1 TAGSGGSISPS
12 GATTVACGGS
22 QSYSIAPADKCHF
35 IADVTVD
42 GVSVGAVSTYTF
54 SDVQA
59 NHTIDATFGT
69 YGPLTITPP
78 AGSGGSIS
86 PSGATTVACGGS
98 QTYTIAPAD
107 KCHFIADVK
116 VDGVSVGAVATYTFS
131 DVQANHTI
139 DATFWPFGP
148 YTIPATAGA
157 GGSITPSGSTAVA
170 CGGSQTYTNSPAD
183 KCHVIA
189 DVKVDGVSVGAVATY
204 TFSDVQANHSID
216 ATFSLLGPY
225 TITASAGAGGSISP
239 SGATS
244 VACGGSQTYT

>member
-59 NHTIDATFGT
+59 NHIIDATFGTYGPFTITATAGSGGSISPSGATTVACGGSQTYSIAPADKCHFIADVTVDGVSVGAVATYTFSDVQANHTIDATFGT
-69 YGPLTITPP
+69 YGPFTTTAT

-98 QTYTIAPAD
+98 QTYTIAPSD
-107 KCHFIADVK
+107 KCHFIADVT
-116 VDGVSVGAVATYTFS
+116 VDGVSVGAVASYTFS
-131 DVQANHTI
+131 DV
-139 DATFWPFGP
+139 
-148 YTIPATAGA
+148 
-157 GGSITPSGSTAVA
+157 
-170 CGGSQTYTNSPAD
+170 
-183 KCHVIA
+183 
-189 DVKVDGVSVGAVATY
+189 
-204 TFSDVQANHSID
+204 
-216 ATFSLLGPY
+216 
-225 TITASAGAGGSISP
+225 
-239 SGATS
+239 
-244 VACGGSQTYT
+244 